1 MNISQVAT
9 DNNIV
14 YDRYLYDNLEL
25 PYEINEILIQPNET
39 VSASVINLKFNYIN
53 ENFLYL
59 YKNSLISSNIIPV
72 SNTAIA
78 GITANST
85 LFTWYYNLSTSQF
98 IPLSTNTNLEG
109 LDNVNLMYILQNKTT
124 GFYYMFLSYSTQV
137 KVLKFNLDG
146 TYLQSVFNFSEIDPG
161 YSQGTGYGIGY
172 KSISA
177 FAAID
182 RYFYILDSERCQ
194 LVKYDAIG
202 FITKNNI
209 FNEKLSYV
217 DSIGNFGGKTSK
229 LEFNNPTGLAVYQ
242 KFIYVLDSGNSCV
255 KKYDSDLN
263 WVYTYRL
270 SIDLLN
276 ITALD
281 IACDKEGN
289 VFILTNKSLL
299 KYNNS
304 FTSKEEIDLTS
315 YAGETFKKIVIS
327 TTNENIFYLVSNK
340 NVYKKF
346 TNRISP
352 NIGKYLLYRYNYNIP
367 SDDITAFAT
376 ISDGVNDNVLLF
388 TKNGN
393 TGKLGLFKDNL
404 NLYDILAQRDFDIY
418 TLENIKI
425 NGQEYFQN
433 WCINKSLAKIILN
446 HMRFRDQ
453 IIGKFQAKN
462 DINNNIIF
470 SNTRYLLPEE
480 LDSIYF
486 QQELT
491 AFIGANEVVTTSV
504 INRCIRY
511 ILNAQ
516 INMLKVL
523 QAEILGIPYFDNT
536 ITLS

>member
-1 MNISQVAT
+1 MNISQVSAE
-9 DNNIV
+9 NNIV

-25 PYEINEILIQPNET
+25 PYDINEILIQANET
-39 VSASVINLKFNYIN
+39 VSASVMNLKFDYIN
-53 ENFLYL
+53 KNFLYL

-78 GITANST
+78 GITANSA

-98 IPLSTNTNLEG
+98 IPLSTNVGLEG
-109 LDNVNLMYILQNKTT
+109 MDQVNLMHILQNQGT
-124 GFYYMFLSYSTQV
+124 GAYYMFLSYSNYV
-137 KVLKFNLDG
+137 KVFKFNLQG
-146 TYLQSVFNFSEIDPG
+146 TYLQNVFNFSEIDPG
-161 YSQGTGYGIGY
+161 LSQGTGYGIAY

-182 RYFYILDSERCQ
+182 RYFYVLDSERCQ

-217 DSIGNFGGKTSK
+217 NSIGNFGGKTSK

-255 KKYDSDLN
+255 KKYDGDLN

-270 SIDLLN
+270 SKDLLN
-276 ITALD
+276 ITALN
-281 IACDKEGN
+281 IACDNSGN
-289 VFILTNKSLL
+289 IYILTNKTLL
-299 KYNNS
+299 KYNNN
-304 FTSKEEIDLTS
+304 FTSKEEIDLTK
-315 YAGETFKKIVIS
+315 YTGETFKKIVIS
-327 TTNENIFYLVSNK
+327 TTNENIFYLVSDK

-352 NIGKYLLYRYNYNIP
+352 DIGKYLLYRYNYNIP
-367 SDDITAFAT
+367 ADNITAFTT
-376 ISDGVNDNVLLF
+376 ISDGTNDNVLIF

-404 NLYDILAQRDFDIY
+404 NLYDILAQRDFDVY
-418 TLENIKI
+418 TLGNIEI
-425 NGQEYFQN
+425 NGHEYFQN

-453 IIGKFQAKN
+453 IIGKFQAKT
-462 DINNNIIF
+462 DINNNIVF
-470 SNTRYLLPEE
+470 SNTRYLLPDE

-491 AFIGANEVVTTSV
+491 AFIGANEIVTTSV
-504 INRCIRY
+504 VNRCIRY
-511 ILNAQ
+511 IYNAQ